1 MGLGNGL
8 SLAQSIT
15 PMHMPSQS
23 LQPHLD
29 VELSLRS
36 KLLIL
41 RSFPPSRLS
50 ELKRLMKVGL
60 PANLT
65 GIGKAEE
72 THRQPFGSLT
82 RGAQACSQNMREGRS
97 APPTADICAARGP
110 SLKPSLAPL
119 LLSAILGLSFGSAL
133 VTVALGKRSW
143 VVTMS

>member
-1 MGLGNGL
+1 
-8 SLAQSIT
+8 
-15 PMHMPSQS
+15 
-23 LQPHLD
+23 
-29 VELSLRS
+29 
-36 KLLIL
+36 
-41 RSFPPSRLS
+41 
-50 ELKRLMKVGL
+50 MKVGL

-119 LLSAILGLSFGSAL
+119 LLSAILGLSFGTAL
-133 VTVALGKRSW
+133 VTLALGKRGR
-143 VVTMS
+143 VVMMS

>member
-72 THRQPFGSLT
+72 TYRQPFGSLT
-82 RGAQACSQNMREGRS
+82 RGAQACSQNMREGCS
-97 APPTADICAARGP
+97 APHTADICAAQDP
-110 SLKPSLAPL
+110 P
-119 LLSAILGLSFGSAL
+119 
-133 VTVALGKRSW
+133 
-143 VVTMS
+143 